1 MDMFGHITDS
11 TNEVVLL
18 LQNLYRNVFLA
29 LCIEMLVM

>member
-1 MDMFGHITDS
+1 MDMFGIPS